1 MLARLRIGP
10 KLLLAPGVV
19 LVLLILLSCGA
30 YLAMLRQNDSL
41 DTIVQ
46 QRAQHMRAASEL
58 AASSQRAHAQA
69 YQVLTWISGSFPR
82 TRVEPLARD
91 VLLQQAAVERGFA
104 GLARLTGDSPGE
116 RRYVDQAQRAWGLYV
131 LAVRDVIEIAQLDQS
146 ISANA
151 MSKAERAFAVVT
163 QRLAELS
170 RREQELSEMASNGA
184 ESDFKTMS
192 TLMPLVIALS
202 IVLSLA
208 ITMAVR
214 RSLLAEVGAIEAAV
228 HGLASGDLT
237 IKPRVYGND
246 EIAETS
252 RALDASIRNLN
263 GTLRSIL
270 DSARS
275 IGSASRE
282 IVIGRAGLPPRAGV
296 RASLE
301 QTASS
306 MQELAAAMNLT
317 ADSAQQVNRLTES
330 ASAAAQQ
337 GGSVVH
343 RLVTTL
349 ETVRRSAGR
358 LEELG
363 ESIES
368 TLGRAGTLA
377 LNAAV
382 EAAQTGEQGQSF
394 AQTACDVRAL
404 AQRASL
410 VAHEARELA
419 RQTMATIESG
429 STWAA
434 QAGSSMADLASSVQ
448 EVGDIVNRI
457 GCASAERAQEL
468 AGVNQAIVRMDEMT
482 QQGSRMVEEAAM
494 AARSLQQQAL
504 SLSRAVA
511 TFRLDEALHGHD
523 SIEPDLRSVKA
534 PQETSD
540 GRPSGAG
547 GHPYL
552 RLATSRGQ
560 RQR

>member
-30 YLAMLRQNDSL
+30 YYAMVRQNDSL

-46 QRAQHMRAASEL
+46 QRARHMRAAVEL

-104 GLARLTGDSPGE
+104 SLARMTGDSPGE
-116 RRYVDQAQRAWGLYV
+116 RRYVDQAQRAWSLYV

-151 MSKAERAFAVVT
+151 MSKAERAFGVVT

-202 IVLSLA
+202 IVASLA

-214 RSLLAEVGAIEAAV
+214 RSLLAEIGAIEAAV

-363 ESIES
+363 ASIET

-394 AQTACDVRAL
+394 AQTACDVRVL
-404 AQRASL
+404 AQRAAL
-410 VAHEARELA
+410 AAHEARELA

-429 STWAA
+429 SAWAA

-523 SIEPDLRSVKA
+523 GHEADLRNRKEAAEV
-534 PQETSD
+534 
-540 GRPSGAG
+540 SGAKRPG
-547 GHPYL
+547 DPSHPYL